1 MLKTNLKTERLRK
14 LRRSVLSGRG
24 TGRNRV
30 FKAFLKETKW
40 LLIIVLF
47 LVFVLSGNVL
57 YFMYSNT
64 DIDTTH
70 NPHLDAL
77 EEQEDLE
84 GLEFKQLTEN
94 LYSLTGVVREDD
106 CEKIVPLLPINK
118 PFALI
123 LESGGGSL
131 NDGACLSAH
140 INLRNVVTI
149 VRDTPVLDENGKIL
163 YQPGLIPTEE
173 AAKGKTI
180 CASACSLMFVAGD
193 VRYLIGDV
201 WLGIHSPR
209 TPDEVIG
216 SVGKRALEAGAYRT
230 SASLLLLLDQ
240 LGVKNERVKLLFIQ
254 VPSSTMYWLNPRD
267 WVAMPALKTLAT
279 HYINFWGYSAESILP
294 ST

>member
-1 MLKTNLKTERLRK
+1 M
-14 LRRSVLSGRG
+14 
-24 TGRNRV
+24 
-30 FKAFLKETKW
+30 FKSFLKETKW

-57 YFMYSNT
+57 YFMYSNS
-64 DIDTTH
+64 DIDITH
-70 NPHLDAL
+70 IHSSHLHPHLDVL
-77 EEQEDLE
+77 DEEELE

-106 CEKIVPLLPINK
+106 CEKIVPLLPIDK

-149 VRDTPVLDENGKIL
+149 IRDTPVLDENGKIL

>member
-1 MLKTNLKTERLRK
+1 M
-14 LRRSVLSGRG
+14 
-24 TGRNRV
+24 
-30 FKAFLKETKW
+30 FKSFIKETKW
-40 LLIIVLF
+40 LLIIVSF
-47 LVFVLSGNVL
+47 LVVVLIGNVL
-57 YFMYSNT
+57 YFMYNNT

-94 LYSLTGVVREDD
+94 LYSLTGVVRQDD
-106 CEKIVPLLPINK
+106 CEKIVPLLPNDK

-131 NDGACLSAH
+131 ADGGCLAAH
-140 INLRNVVTI
+140 IKLRDVVTI
-149 VRDTPVLDENGKIL
+149 IRDTPVLDETGTIL

-173 AAKGKTI
+173 EAKGKTI

-209 TPDEVIG
+209 TPEEVIG
-216 SVGKRALEAGAYRT
+216 NIGKRALESSAYRT

-267 WVAMPALKTLAT
+267 FPSLPALATLAT
-279 HYINFWGYSAESILP
+279 HYINFWGYSAESVLP